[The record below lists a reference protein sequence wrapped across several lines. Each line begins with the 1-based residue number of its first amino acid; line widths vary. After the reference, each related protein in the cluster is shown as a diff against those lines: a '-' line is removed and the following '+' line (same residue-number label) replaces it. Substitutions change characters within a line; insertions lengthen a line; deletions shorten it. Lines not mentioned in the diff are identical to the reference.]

1 MSVALRICHAYTKK
15 KAQLAQDSFNANIED
30 DEKSDSANHE
40 QNDKNEE
47 EETEERSDE
56 DFFIYFFIKCM
67 QSMTMTLSKRC
78 VYTKL
83 HVTWSKLMLYIFS
96 LSSHI
101 DRMRIQAR

>member
-30 DEKSDSANHE
+30 DEKSNSANHE

-67 QSMTMTLSKRC
+67 QSMTMTLSRRC
-78 VYTKL
+78 VYAKL
-83 HVTWSKLMLYIFS
+83 HVI
-96 LSSHI
+96 
-101 DRMRIQAR
+101 